1 MEYKMYGKINV
12 FLCAGVSFALSS
24 SVQAQMNFYT
34 VPNLMVQNMAVN
46 QVIAN
51 TVDRMTV
58 ASKKKTVGKTKSSSA
73 LNQSS
78 TSVRTEFAW
87 SPVRSKQNLSQF
99 VEKTRQTSP
108 ELANELQNAFA
119 SRDIFNDIKKVISP
133 YGLKTNDIADAM
145 TVYWVLAYGAVNEI
159 AAPPAQQDVRSVRQQ
174 VVEIISNAPSLG
186 KTTDVQKQQMSE
198 ALLIQG
204 LLASSA
210 ASQARKQGPE
220 MMGRVADAVNTGAK
234 ASFGFDLR
242 NYELTSDGFIKK

>member
-1 MEYKMYGKINV
+1 MEYKMYGKMKF
-12 FLCAGVSFALSS
+12 FLCAGIGFTLSAS
-24 SVQAQMNFYT
+24 LQAQMNFYA
-34 VPNLMVQNMAVN
+34 VPNLMVQNMGVN

-58 ASKKKTVGKTKSSSA
+58 ASKKKPGGKTKSFSSP
-73 LNQSS
+73 NQS
-78 TSVRTEFAW
+78 TASVRTEFIW
-87 SPVRSKQNLSQF
+87 SSVRSKQNLSQF

-108 ELANELQNAFA
+108 ELANELQNAFS
-119 SRDIFNDIKKVISP
+119 SRDIFSDVKKVISP

-159 AAPPAQQDVRSVRQQ
+159 EAPPAQQDVSSVRQQ
-174 VVEIISNAPSLG
+174 VVEIISNAPSLA
-186 KTTDVQKQQMSE
+186 KITDAQKQQMSE
-198 ALLIQG
+198 AMLIQG

-242 NYELTSDGFIKK
+242 NYELTRDGFIKK